1 MRTTSAPSPIS
12 WAISTCRS
20 TARPSLWPWWS
31 AAWKNTSWRKS
42 PACITV
48 KPKQIVEIGPF
59 KIEFIHV
66 THSIVSAVALA
77 ITTPLGVIIHTGDF
91 KVDPTPTDNELFDLH
106 TLADYGKRGVLLLLS
121 DSTNSDRPGY
131 TESERA
137 VRPRMEEIFNRA
149 ERRVVVS
156 CFSSS
161 IHRIQLVL
169 DLAQECGR
177 RVAVIG
183 RSMVS
188 VTEIAH
194 SLGLLDIPDGIL
206 LRPQDAM
213 GVAADKVTFLISGTQ
228 GEPMS
233 ALSRVAVDNHK
244 HVSVEKG
251 DTVVLS
257 SRIIPGNEKAIFRMI
272 DHMARRG
279 ADVLYGS
286 MNPPLH
292 VSGHASVEEM
302 KLVLNLVRPRYF
314 MPIHGEFRQ
323 LSKHARLAEHLRF
336 AGLEESFIM
345 ESGEILEIDHHG
357 ARKAGKVPVGHV
369 CIDSGSVDDVVQD
382 MVIRDRRHLSE
393 DGIVLPIIAI
403 NRNSGRM
410 ESLPEIVS
418 RGFNAGDGVGVH
430 RESPP
435 VRGQNSGRLESGG
448 EDRLGRH
455 EGKDPRGPEALHREG
470 DVAASADHAGDS
482 GSIAARY
489 LEDASG
495 FRGSAARLIVPAD
508 EAGIAAALREAS
520 AAGVPVTV
528 AGGGTGVT
536 GGGVPLGGW
545 VLSVEKLNRL
555 EIHPGFAI
563 AGAGVPLR
571 DLQAAAQRT
580 GQFYPPDPTENS
592 AFLGG
597 TISTNASGSRSFR
610 FGATRRWVKCLRV
623 VLADG
628 RRLDLRR
635 GDALDFDPGTD
646 SAARCHQE
654 HRRLPLAAGD
664 GLA

>member
-1 MRTTSAPSPIS
+1 MTDQKLQVIPMGGLGEFGMNMT
-12 WAISTCRS
+12 AIRYGGEIIIVDCGMMFPEAELLGVDLVMPDLTFLKENKAQVLAVILTHGHEDHIGAVPYFLQEIDVPVYG
-20 TARPSLWPWWS
+20 TAFTLALVERRLEEYDLEEEPRFI
-31 AAWKNTSWRKS
+31 K
-42 PACITV
+42 V

-121 DSTNSDRPGY
+121 DSTNADRPGY

-169 DLAQECGR
+169 DLAQEFGR
-177 RVAVIG
+177 RVAVVG

-213 GVAADKVTFLISGTQ
+213 DAAPDKVAVLISGTQ

-233 ALSRVAVDNHK
+233 ALARVAVDNHK
-244 HVSVEKG
+244 HISVEKG

-279 ADVLYGS
+279 ADVLYGT

-292 VSGHASVEEM
+292 VSGHASIEEQ

-314 MPIHGEFRQ
+314 MPIHGEYRQ
-323 LSKHARLAEHLRF
+323 LTKHARLAEHLRF
-336 AGLEESFIM
+336 AGLEESFIL
-345 ESGEILEIDHHG
+345 ESGDILEIDHHG
-357 ARKAGKVPVGHV
+357 ARKAGRVQVGRV
-369 CIDSGSVDDVVQD
+369 CIDSGSVDDVVQEV
-382 MVIRDRRHLSE
+382 VIRDRRHLSE

-403 NRNSGRM
+403 NRHTGRI
-410 ESLPEIVS
+410 ENLPEIVS
-418 RGFNAGDGVGVH
+418 RGFARAEDGS
-430 RESPP
+430 EFM
-435 VRGQNSGRLESGG
+435 QT
-448 EDRLGRH
+448 
-455 EGKDPRGPEALHREG
+455 
-470 DVAASADHAGDS
+470 
-482 GSIAARY
+482 AR
-489 LEDASG
+489 
-495 FRGSAARLIVPAD
+495 
-508 EAGIAAALREAS
+508 
-520 AAGVPVTV
+520 
-528 AGGGTGVT
+528 
-536 GGGVPLGGW
+536 
-545 VLSVEKLNRL
+545 
-555 EIHPGFAI
+555 
-563 AGAGVPLR
+563 
-571 DLQAAAQRT
+571 
-580 GQFYPPDPTENS
+580 
-592 AFLGG
+592 
-597 TISTNASGSRSFR
+597 
-610 FGATRRWVKCLRV
+610 RV
-623 VLADG
+623 VAKTLEGSNQEEKTDWGVMKEKIRADLKRYIVKETS
-628 RRLDLRR
+628 RR
-635 GDALDFDPGTD
+635 
-646 SAARCHQE
+646 
-654 HRRLPLAAGD
+654 PLIMPVI
-664 GLA
+664 LEV